1 MDYKDLLFNE
11 GKTLNNGILSHSYEL
26 YGKYLGIE
34 GLELEAALLY
44 QNVIEKDSGE
54 KLYKPLWEQLS
65 EYNLG
70 VKKLTSEY
78 IKNIGI
84 VSKSIG
90 ELDKKIHSTKDI
102 EQILIEEKNTITK
115 EIVTLANELESLLK
129 KDEGLK
135 QIIKEM

>member
-1 MDYKDLLFNE
+1 MAK
-11 GKTLNNGILSHSYEL
+11 
-26 YGKYLGIE
+26 
-34 GLELEAALLY
+34 
-44 QNVIEKDSGE
+44 

-70 VKKLTSEY
+70 IKKLTSKY

-84 VSKSIG
+84 VSKSIE

-115 EIVTLANELESLLK
+115 ESVILVNELNSLLQEE
-129 KDEGLK
+129 EGLK
-135 QIIKEM
+135 QRIKEMEAEIESETDQTEKQKKQEELKDKQKELKEKHKIVLEKKTSACR